1 LVSKIHKELNV
12 EIPLKQIFNFPT
24 IKGIGEYIKG
34 KETSTYSKIK
44 KAEEKQF
51 YNLSSAQ
58 KRLYI
63 LNQIEDSGITYNLP
77 VVIQMKGRFQLDTFE
92 KAFKALI
99 DRHEAL
105 RTSFV
110 MIDGEPVQKIE
121 KEIDF

>member
-1 LVSKIHKELNV
+1 MWKDVLGIEKIGINHNFFEAGGHSLKAFSLVSKIHKELNV

-63 LNQIEDSGITYNLP
+63 LNQIEDSGILTIY
-77 VVIQMKGRFQLDTFE
+77 QLLY
-92 KAFKALI
+92 K
-99 DRHEAL
+99 
-105 RTSFV
+105 
-110 MIDGEPVQKIE
+110 
-121 KEIDF
+121 